1 MVKHKKILFEPIM
14 LPITKEI
21 IVKFDSSIYLSIE
34 DILMFSFILKAQFK
48 KMLTQKRREQ
58 LKEFEK
64 QERKIRELKA
74 GGKSTK
80 QAVCFTFK

>member
-1 MVKHKKILFEPIM
+1 
-14 LPITKEI
+14 
-21 IVKFDSSIYLSIE
+21 
-34 DILMFSFILKAQFK
+34 
-48 KMLTQKRREQ
+48 MLTQKRREQ

>member
-1 MVKHKKILFEPIM
+1 MANVSIFLFH
-14 LPITKEI
+14 
-21 IVKFDSSIYLSIE
+21 
-34 DILMFSFILKAQFK
+34 LKAQFK

-80 QAVCFTFK
+80 QAVCST